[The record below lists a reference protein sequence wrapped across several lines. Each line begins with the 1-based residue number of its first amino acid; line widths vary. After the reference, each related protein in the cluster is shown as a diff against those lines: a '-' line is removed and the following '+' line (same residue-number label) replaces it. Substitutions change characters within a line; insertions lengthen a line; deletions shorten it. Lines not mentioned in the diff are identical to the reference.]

1 MHSHSFGDF
10 LLENNYITSDQ
21 FIESLQLLNL
31 NSRPSFEV
39 CGLYDRTVTYET
51 FESLMSKPEYPEMSI
66 KEIAKKYK
74 IITDELIERE
84 ESKKRPLFV
93 SLAEILL
100 KKGYLSYRSCQEAFI
115 DYESESELYEFD
127 ADEFLSENAEG
138 KINFLSESVTMH
150 DTLVTKLF
158 FKLMFENLYDNVG
171 HDFTVL
177 DPFECNEYPSNIMVA
192 QDILYDD
199 ITYTFAIDLNEQSLL
214 GFAERFSD
222 IEFKKVDDYAIASL
236 EDFINLHNGI
246 FNVNLS
252 NDYGLEAN
260 LTPPRRYMGDL
271 YAPKGK
277 SYMMPIV
284 YPFGVLNLIFTT
296 FAAEDEIE
304 LPQLSAEDADLAAD
318 ALFAELGIDL
328 E

>member
-1 MHSHSFGDF
+1 
-10 LLENNYITSDQ
+10 
-21 FIESLQLLNL
+21 
-31 NSRPSFEV
+31 
-39 CGLYDRTVTYET
+39 
-51 FESLMSKPEYPEMSI
+51 
-66 KEIAKKYK
+66 
-74 IITDELIERE
+74 
-84 ESKKRPLFV
+84 
-93 SLAEILL
+93 
-100 KKGYLSYRSCQEAFI
+100 
-115 DYESESELYEFD
+115 
-127 ADEFLSENAEG
+127 
-138 KINFLSESVTMH
+138 
-150 DTLVTKLF
+150 
-158 FKLMFENLYDNVG
+158 
-171 HDFTVL
+171 
-177 DPFECNEYPSNIMVA
+177 MVA

-296 FAAEDEIE
+296 CR
-304 LPQLSAEDADLAAD
+304 
-318 ALFAELGIDL
+318 GG
-328 E
+328 